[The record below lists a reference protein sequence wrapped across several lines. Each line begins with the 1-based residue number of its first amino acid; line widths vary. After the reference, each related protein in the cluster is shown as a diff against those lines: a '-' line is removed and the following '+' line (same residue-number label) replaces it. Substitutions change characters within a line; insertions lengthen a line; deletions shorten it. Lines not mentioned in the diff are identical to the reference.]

1 MPNPLE
7 EFLSELFSVKGI
19 LSMIVIAILVFV
31 LFAITGALKQSDP
44 SNQELNKTLTNIEE
58 NTSSGINWFLL
69 ITGVV
74 GTITLVIL
82 GIKAALWI
90 LEELGFDAPSL

>member
-1 MPNPLE
+1 MANPLE
-7 EFLSELFSVKGI
+7 EFLSELFSIKGI
-19 LSMIVIAILVFV
+19 VSMIVIALMVFV
-31 LFAITGALKQSDP
+31 LFTVTGALKQVDP
-44 SNQELNKTLTNIEE
+44 NNQELNETITDLED
-58 NTSSGINWFLL
+58 NTASGISWFLL

-90 LEELGFDAPSL
+90 LEELGLNTPSL